1 MLKIEDLDR
10 DAVDVEQD
18 ANDQFFGRWSGD
30 DNGENAA
37 YVDII
42 LILGQL
48 DQNEVVQG
56 EPRWTADQMLVIERA
71 KEMLSDWQN
80 DQE

>member
-1 MLKIEDLDR
+1 MLQIQDLPVDIA
-10 DAVDVEQD
+10 DAEQD

-42 LILGQL
+42 LMLSQL
-48 DQNEVVQG
+48 DPNQVEQG
-56 EPRWTADQMLVIERA
+56 EARWSADQMLVIERA
-71 KEMLSDWQN
+71 KEIVGSWS
-80 DQE
+80 E